1 MSKERA
7 RVSVTF
13 SADYAENKKGETV
26 DVSRSLAHY
35 LISVEKVA
43 KLTEEVKKKTTKEKV
58 DK

>member
-26 DVSRSLAHY
+26 DVCRSLAHY

-43 KLTEEVKKKTTKEKV
+43 KLTEEEKNKTTKKKV